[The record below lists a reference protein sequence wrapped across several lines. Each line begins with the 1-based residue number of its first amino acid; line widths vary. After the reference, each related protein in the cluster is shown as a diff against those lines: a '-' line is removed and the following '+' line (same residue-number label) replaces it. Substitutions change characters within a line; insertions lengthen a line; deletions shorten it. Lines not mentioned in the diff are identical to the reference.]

1 VIDSQTLFLSLAGA
15 SFVLGL
21 ATLLWPQGAPK
32 VRLSISHDPNDL
44 DAPSGLTKAQ
54 ERAIQAIL
62 RRGHKIGLGNATLWC
77 ASDGD
82 KILVMTSNREVLESL
97 STVLQDAVE
106 ASTDTEPISSDS
118 SATEEAT
125 RE

>member
-1 VIDSQTLFLSLAGA
+1 
-15 SFVLGL
+15 
-21 ATLLWPQGAPK
+21 
-32 VRLSISHDPNDL
+32 
-44 DAPSGLTKAQ
+44 
-54 ERAIQAIL
+54 
-62 RRGHKIGLGNATLWC
+62 LGNATLWC